1 MINLLPYTEKKFI
14 KRIRFLRVVNT
25 VFAGIIGLFWVVA
38 LLLLPTLLTI
48 TNRFR
53 LINAQME
60 TLVRDEKIVSDV
72 DSAALEKAAQVV
84 EQKLIQTPK
93 TTPLVYVDT
102 ITESAPRGVLI
113 TKVSLN
119 TTTVVDVFGTSPN
132 RESLQAFIASLEAQP
147 SVERV
152 DNPLSNLV
160 KTKEGT
166 FKITVG
172 FKVPS

>member
-14 KRIRFLRVVNT
+14 KRIRFLRVTNT
-25 VFAGIIGLFWVVA
+25 IFAGIIGFLGVVA

-72 DSAALEKAAQVV
+72 DITTLEKAAQSV
-84 EQKLIQTPK
+84 EQKLTQTPK

-102 ITESAPRGVLI
+102 IMTAAPRGVLI
-113 TKVSLN
+113 TKLSLN
-119 TTTVVDVFGTSPN
+119 ATTIVDVYGTSPN
-132 RESLQAFIASLEAQP
+132 RESLQVFIRALESAP
-147 SVERV
+147 SIERV

-166 FKITVG
+166 FKITVS
-172 FKVPS
+172 FKTP

>member
-14 KRIRFLRVVNT
+14 KRIRFLRVMNT
-25 VFAGIIGLFWVVA
+25 IFAGIIGLLGVA
-38 LLLLPTLLTI
+38 VLLLLPTLLTI

-84 EQKLIQTPK
+84 EQKLTQTPK
-93 TTPLVYVDT
+93 TTPLVYIDT
-102 ITESAPRGVLI
+102 LTATTPRGVVI

-119 TTTVVDVFGTSPN
+119 TTTIVDVFGTSPN
-132 RESLQAFIASLEAQP
+132 RESLQAFIKALEAQP
-147 SVERV
+147 SVGRV

-160 KTKEGT
+160 KTKDGA
-166 FKITVG
+166 FKITVE
-172 FKVPS
+172 FKAP